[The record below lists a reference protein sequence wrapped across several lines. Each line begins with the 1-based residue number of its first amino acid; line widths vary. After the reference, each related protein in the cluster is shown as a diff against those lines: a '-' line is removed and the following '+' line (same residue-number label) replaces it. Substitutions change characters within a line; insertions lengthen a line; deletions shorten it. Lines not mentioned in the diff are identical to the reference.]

1 MADKSIIGKI
11 SRQWTLRE
19 DEREDYQ
26 AYDDI
31 VAMKNDGIPNLRD
44 EDYYSQFTSPIGRD
58 IVQQATNIYSTQ
70 TPKWDILPRGLGDM
84 DMAEKM
90 ERILEWY
97 FWNAAQLGENRFHTQ
112 VLIHAIKYNRVCAQL
127 EWLDDYNF
135 CVKLYHPG
143 TVVYEYG
150 SKLQWVATVENVYAT
165 AVIQHWRDFAEE
177 PTTNEAR
184 QKKSGGIYNK
194 DKIGAAL
201 EKIEKLIEDDEEQRM
216 MYVDYTDN
224 KTRYVYCWP
233 VTNDTVDDSFGYDDD
248 GNEKDD
254 LIVIQDKDNVLGF
267 INWAVATGEGDPI
280 LAPLHKANLYQNI
293 NDAETIKRTK
303 AYRTALEPMY
313 LQEGASTES
322 IEVDFSGPQVVAK
335 APVGSRVTKLT
346 PTTLDPAFNELS
358 AQDARIATN
367 SLGVGDTANIN
378 ISNVQHSTIVE
389 QIRLKLA
396 QLDPGKKIGEQ
407 IHVQLGKLM
416 FMWAK
421 KNNKILQG
429 RRLYSKT
436 KGLAKGTEVEIR
448 PDDINMDALYITCK
462 IMPNNEN
469 DKLEMVNQISML
481 VQSGVPIPMKEYIE
495 MLGMG
500 NPDVLMEEFER
511 QDIRRTAL
519 EAKKTEMLG
528 EAQNLLQQKM
538 AEFNAMLEL
547 KMQEMS
553 MQMQGQMQ
561 QQQMM
566 AQQQAQPSIPGQEA
580 AQQGMPV
587 PSDQMMQG
595 QGFNAGMGG
604 MPPQAANPSLT
615 QAQRP

>member
-44 EDYYSQFTSPIGRD
+44 EDYYVQFTSPIGRD

-70 TPKWDILPRGLGDM
+70 TPKWDIIPRGLGDM

-97 FWNAAQLGENRFHTQ
+97 FWNASQLGEKRFHSQ
-112 VLIHAIKYNRVCAQL
+112 ALIHAIKYNRICAQL

-165 AVIQHWRDFAEE
+165 AIIQHWRDFAEE

-184 QKKSGGIYNK
+184 QKKGGGIYNK
-194 DKIGAAL
+194 DKIGAAI

-233 VTNDTVDDSFGYDDD
+233 VSDDSVDDSFGFDDD
-248 GNEKDD
+248 GKEKDD

-267 INWAVATGEGDPI
+267 INWAIASGEGDPI

-303 AYRTALEPMY
+303 AFRIVFEPMY
-313 LQEGASTES
+313 LLEGNTANAELD
-322 IEVDFSGPQVVAK
+322 INFSGAQVTAT
-335 APVGSRVTKLT
+335 APVGVRATKLT
-346 PTTLDPAFNELS
+346 PTPLDPAFNELS

-378 ISNVQHSTIVE
+378 VSNVQHSTIVE

-407 IHVQLGKLM
+407 AHVQLGKLM

-421 KNNKILQG
+421 KNKKILQG

-436 KGLAKGTEVEIR
+436 KGLAKGTEVVIE

-500 NPDVLMEEFER
+500 NPDVLMEEFEK

-528 EAQNLLQQKM
+528 ETQNMLQQKM

-547 KMQEMS
+547 TMQQKSMEMQLS
-553 MQMQGQMQ
+553 MQPPAPQQG
-561 QQQMM
+561 
-566 AQQQAQPSIPGQEA
+566 ANPEIPGNVA
-580 AQQGMPV
+580 PQQGMPV

-595 QGFNAGMGG
+595 QGFDAGMGG